1 MTRAA
6 AAVRTHFELSESVQN
21 SLGWCIKPGGLN
33 QRHLLICPSRGTR
46 LSSFVDALV
55 RFPPAGSKKFPKNRF
70 RASPHGKRVPRRGCA
85 NAPLRVVILLI
96 IPIPPK
102 SPGSQSPRP
111 AASRGSTGGMDMH
124 ICPGSWKSGLCD
136 GDTHD
141 AIGGLCCDL
150 IHKSPSVGG
159 LFRTFRHAADSL
171 PCRGTQHC
179 MSTEPQHRD
188 ACIAVEIGAV
198 RHDRRCGSRC
208 RCSSR
213 PSPIRSSRYARSLRS
228 PGVKRSGSSLQMV
241 PRDGA

>member
-21 SLGWCIKPGGLN
+21 SLGWCIKPGGLD

-96 IPIPPK
+96 TPIPPK

-124 ICPGSWKSGLCD
+124 ICPGSWKCGLCD
-136 GDTHD
+136 GATHD

-198 RHDRRCGSRC
+198 RDDRRCGSRC

-213 PSPIRSSRYARSLRS
+213 PSPIRSSC
-228 PGVKRSGSSLQMV
+228 
-241 PRDGA
+241 